1 VGRDHDLFGW
11 GVTVEFSRNQVR
23 SYEYA
28 SWMARAGEITHSIR
42 LLLGKAEARVAN
54 RDNVSL
60 DRCVR
65 RIRGHAGCHETLI

>member
-1 VGRDHDLFGW
+1 MRDG
-11 GVTVEFSRNQVR
+11 S
-23 SYEYA
+23 
-28 SWMARAGEITHSIR
+28 MARAGEITHSIR

-54 RDNVSL
+54 RDNVGL